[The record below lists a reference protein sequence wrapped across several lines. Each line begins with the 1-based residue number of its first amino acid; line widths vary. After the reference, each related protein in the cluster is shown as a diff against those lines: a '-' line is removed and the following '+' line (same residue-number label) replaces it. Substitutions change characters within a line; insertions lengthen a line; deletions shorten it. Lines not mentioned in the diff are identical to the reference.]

1 MRPSRLSHRI
11 APPLL
16 AATALLLLAS
26 GAHAQGGTAPVKYVR
41 YAAGALPP
49 GVSNPDFT
57 FKSIRG
63 NAVLRWEFK
72 PGSAAY
78 FVWTQSRDDAE
89 ANGEFRF
96 GNSFRSLLDAKADNI
111 FLVKFAFGWTS

>member
-41 YAAGALPP
+41 YAAGATTAYGILDGESVRELRGDLFGARTPTGKRLKLADVKLLAP
-49 GVSNPDFT
+49 VVPSKVIAVGLNY
-57 FKSIRG
+57 KSH
-63 NAVLRWEFK
+63 L
-72 PGSAAY
+72 
-78 FVWTQSRDDAE
+78 
-89 ANGEFRF
+89 GERP
-96 GNSFRSLLDAKADNI
+96 
-111 FLVKFAFGWTS
+111 